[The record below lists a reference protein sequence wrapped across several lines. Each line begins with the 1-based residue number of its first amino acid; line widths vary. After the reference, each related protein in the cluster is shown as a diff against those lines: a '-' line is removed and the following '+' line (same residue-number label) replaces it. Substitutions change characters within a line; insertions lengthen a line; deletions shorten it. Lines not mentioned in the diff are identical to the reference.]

1 MVKLSGYI
9 GYTTC
14 LDSEESSGLET
25 IFKVCNWTI
34 GVPDMDDTALEKNIK
49 EEDLSLIHI

>member
-49 EEDLSLIHI
+49 EEDSWA